1 MWCVWCACVVTHHL
15 TPLPTTSQSRM
26 CLIVFTIYCLLVLA
40 CFFNRANRKCYNVC
54 CLKCCQTVGV
64 HSCKVHKHTAPTIVH
79 PVTTPTTVRTTAPT
93 IVHPVT
99 TPTTVPTTVSS
110 DSNTTT
116 IRRSTRVNRGHH
128 SERLNI

>member
-1 MWCVWCACVVTHHL
+1 MNTFSFVMRFVTKKH
-15 TPLPTTSQSRM
+15 TK
-26 CLIVFTIYCLLVLA
+26 
-40 CFFNRANRKCYNVC
+40 CFHCFSKWANRKCYNVC

-79 PVTTPTTVRTTAPT
+79 PVTTPTTVPTTAPT
-93 IVHPVT
+93 IVHPVTTPTTVPTTAPTIIHPVT